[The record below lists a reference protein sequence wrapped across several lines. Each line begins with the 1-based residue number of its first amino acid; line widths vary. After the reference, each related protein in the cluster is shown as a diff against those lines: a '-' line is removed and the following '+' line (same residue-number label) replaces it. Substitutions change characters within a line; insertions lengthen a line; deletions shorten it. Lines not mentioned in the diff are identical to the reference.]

1 MNINLTLFGEMLTF
15 AVLVWVIA
23 KYIWPPL
30 VKIIQE
36 RQEKIAAGL
45 EAAERGQRELKLVQT
60 NAAEQIYQAKIKATA
75 ILDQANQQAN
85 GFIEEGKI
93 SAQTERAK
101 ILAQAK
107 LNLEQEVNKTKD
119 ELQQHVVD
127 LVIATTEKVL
137 QQKVDETT
145 QRNLIDKLITNI

>member
-30 VKIIQE
+30 MKIIQE

-127 LVIATTEKVL
+127 LVIATTEKIL

-145 QRNLIDKLITNI
+145 QKNLIDKLITNI

>member
-45 EAAERGQRELKLVQT
+45 EAAERGQRELKLIQT
-60 NAAEQIYQAKIKATA
+60 NAAEQIHQAKIKATA

-93 SAQTERAK
+93 SAQTERTK

>member
-15 AVLVWVIA
+15 AILVWVIM

-30 VKIIQE
+30 MKAIQD

-45 EAAERGQRELKLVQT
+45 EAAQRGQRELKLIQT
-60 NAAEQIYQAKIKATA
+60 NAAEQIHQAKIKAST
-75 ILDQANQQAN
+75 ILDQANQQATA
-85 GFIEEGKI
+85 FIEEGKA

-107 LNLEQEVNKTKD
+107 LNIEQEINKTKD

-127 LVIATTEKVL
+127 LVIATTEKLL
-137 QQKVDETT
+137 QQKIDETT
-145 QRNLIDKLITNI
+145 QKNLINKLITNI

>member
-45 EAAERGQRELKLVQT
+45 EAAERGQRELKLIQT
-60 NAAEQIYQAKIKATA
+60 NAAEQIHQAKIKATA

-127 LVIATTEKVL
+127 LVIATTEKIL

-145 QRNLIDKLITNI
+145 QKNLIDKLITNI